1 MARGKKSK
9 RNIIIIIVIVLLF
22 LSAIGNCSGGNKSS
36 SSSSSNSAASTAAS
50 SESSSDSESSE
61 SSLDTAPQPEKATI
75 ELVAGEAGE
84 YGRELIMSAG
94 TDLEEKLVVYYVP
107 AGTYSVEN
115 LGRYRT
121 QVNVYESEG
130 IKHGENGYDEYTGG
144 SNILVLDAGKTGD
157 ITVPEG
163 WFIEIHEPDHIALTA
178 K

>member
-50 SESSSDSESSE
+50 SESGSDSESPE

-94 TDLEEKLVVYYVP
+94 TDLEERLVIYYVP

-121 QVNVYESEG
+121 QVNVYEG
-130 IKHGENGYDEYTGG
+130 TKQGENGYDEYTSTGD
-144 SNILVLDAGKTGD
+144 ILVLDAGKTGD